1 MHPPELSYL
10 RTKCGLPAVRVVVI
24 PDPDDPASRTL
35 TTAEAATAAHVSEN
49 VIAKWKDRGLIVPVD
64 DDAVPRYREL
74 DVLRAEAKTR
84 RAPRVR
90 QLLDEASRIV
100 Q

>member
-1 MHPPELSYL
+1 
-10 RTKCGLPAVRVVVI
+10 
-24 PDPDDPASRTL
+24 
-35 TTAEAATAAHVSEN
+35 VSEN